1 MGLDGCDFFEASVGG
16 CGKIY
21 FLSQPVILTWKYTIF
36 SSVDESEDDEIE
48 TLVGEKYTIKSPHDL
63 NLYTSFKL
71 KHTSITGMNKLLLS
85 LEVLEE
91 DISSNVP
98 RRVKGDCII
107 VVDLRKLEDKESI
120 TYDCWSWKNV
130 KSYVVSGNENGP
142 LKKMQW

>member
-1 MGLDGCDFFEASVGG
+1 
-16 CGKIY
+16 
-21 FLSQPVILTWKYTIF
+21 
-36 SSVDESEDDEIE
+36 
-48 TLVGEKYTIKSPHDL
+48 
-63 NLYTSFKL
+63 
-71 KHTSITGMNKLLLS
+71 MNKLLLS

-107 VVDLRKLEDKESI
+107 RKLEDKESI

-142 LKKMQW
+142 LKISGSKTTL